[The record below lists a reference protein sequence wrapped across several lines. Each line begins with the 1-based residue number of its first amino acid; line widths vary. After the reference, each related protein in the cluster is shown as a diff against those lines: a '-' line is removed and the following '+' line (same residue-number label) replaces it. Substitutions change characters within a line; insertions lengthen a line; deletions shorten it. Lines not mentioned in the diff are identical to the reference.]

1 MPQYVIL
8 WNWNEQGIKTAK
20 DSLNRLSSFKKE
32 MENVGGKI
40 TTALYT
46 FGEYDGILVVEAPN
60 DETLARVLLAARSS
74 KGTFNS
80 KTLKAFTETE
90 AAKIFER
97 LP

>member
-20 DSLNRLSSFKKE
+20 DTVNRLSSFKKE

-40 TTALYT
+40 TNALYT
-46 FGEYDGILVVEAPN
+46 FGEYDGILIVEAPN
-60 DETLARVLLAARSS
+60 DETLARVLLSARSS
-74 KGTFNS
+74 KGTFNT

-90 AAKIFER
+90 AAKIFEG